1 MEGEAPKVVLWAKV
15 YEAAL
20 ALVYLALVV
29 AGVVFL
35 VADVQT
41 GPDEPPAAVLGGLFI
56 AISLPLVFLFGAG
69 LFLRPTPNAWV
80 FHLVLICIGLTSAC
94 CLPATIPLLI
104 FWFKPET
111 KAHFG
116 RP

>member
-1 MEGEAPKVVLWAKV
+1 MDGEAPKVVLWVKV

-29 AGVVFL
+29 AGFVFL
-35 VADVQT
+35 LADVAT
-41 GPDEPPAAVLGGLFI
+41 GPDDPPPAVLGGLFI
-56 AISLPLVFLFGAG
+56 AASLPLALLFGAG
-69 LFLRPTPNAWV
+69 LFVRPTQRAWV

-94 CLPATIPLLI
+94 CMPATIPLLI